1 VSLFKTVL
9 FDFDGTLVDTNELIT
24 ESFKYTL
31 TKYNHPFTEEELKS
45 FNGPPLIETFR
56 TLDETK
62 ADLMVK
68 TYQEHNL
75 AHHEAYLTLFPHVE
89 ETLQALHE
97 AGIKLGIVSTKM
109 RNAVDLGLDITNIR
123 HYFDSIITL
132 NDVTHAKPDPEPV
145 IKGMGQLNGERETTL
160 MVGDNHHDIVA
171 GHNAQMATA
180 GVSWSLKG
188 RAYLQSYEP
197 TYMLEDM
204 WDLLK
209 IVGV

>member
-1 VSLFKTVL
+1 MSLFKTVL

-75 AHHEAYLTLFPHVE
+75 AHHEAYLTLFPYVE

-204 WDLLK
+204 RDLLK